1 VGLSVLPV
9 AMRAL
14 MGPQVTLSWLL
25 EAVDVVAM

>member
-1 VGLSVLPV
+1 MSPV